1 MTQIL
6 CEIPQFK
13 NPFEVRVWFKKHVH
27 LCSKCQLENLT
38 RKIKER
44 QNLKNKIE
52 ELNLYKIKKEF
63 LDLELEEY
71 FIPSTPNSPDS
82 IKSCVSMS
90 NNFEFPT
97 STQGISEGFELID
110 FKNFDINNEFIS

>member
-1 MTQIL
+1 MTHIL
-6 CEIPQFK
+6 CQIPQFK
-13 NPFEVRVWFKKHVH
+13 NPMEVRVWFKKHIH

-44 QNLKNKIE
+44 QNLKNKNE
-52 ELNLYKIKKEF
+52 ELNLYKIKKEI

-71 FIPSTPNSPDS
+71 FISSTINSPES
-82 IKSCVSMS
+82 VKSCESMS
-90 NNFEFPT
+90 NNFDSPI
-97 STQGISEGFELID
+97 STKGISEGFELID